1 MDILVFVYFRFH
13 ITSLMKT
20 ILSLCA
26 MLCMSLTL
34 FPQARFSNTYEP
46 LKSKGQLPKDFTTL
60 SSDKYAADREK
71 IKKDKGKEK
80 KAKDQFLLESNFQI
94 DGMLLSGKVLFNDPM
109 TEYVNAVAAK
119 VLDKDKETKAKLRFY
134 VLKSPSVNAFA
145 TNQGIVFVTMG
156 MLAQLENEAQ
166 LAYTLS
172 HEIIHYKNKHAIN
185 RAVEAESIQKGKG
198 SYKTFTKDEKFIA
211 TCSFTKEQESDADEK
226 GFDLFKNSEYS
237 SAHLIGIFDVLKYS
251 YLPFDD
257 IAFDKNFLENSTY
270 RIPKSFIPGET
281 APINTKDE
289 GENPKSTHPSIKAR
303 REVIEARIAKTDNAG
318 KTDYAVSKEK
328 FEDMRETARFE
339 ICRLYL
345 LRHQYEEAIYNSYML
360 LRKYPENIYLQKIVL
375 ESLTAMASYANKGDF
390 DKAHVA
396 YSEVEGKSQAV
407 NYLFQKVDSAKS
419 EDLTIMAFAYAAKL
433 KKQFPKDKDID
444 DHTKHLVGLLSSSDI
459 KLDYFSGAVPP
470 AYILNGDTQKVA
482 AVDSTKKISI
492 DSVASLTAGS
502 IDTTG
507 NTGSKYDK
515 IKKQAVVKKQEVKEG
530 KGYYAQYAIVEFYNE
545 PWLKSY
551 FDDQEKSKK
560 DDKSEDLVI
569 SRHSTVSDKIY
580 ELGIDKILVVNPYYA
595 RINANATKKE
605 SKIKYL
611 KSEGGQID
619 FSQRLALNAKKAKL
633 EIEVLDSKKLEAGEV
648 EKMNDIAELEE
659 YISERLENPFDVK
672 TLYPER
678 DRIAQLGK
686 KYNTD
691 YFLWTGVVS
700 YEEFRKSKVG
710 LAVTSAVLPFL
721 LPFTL
726 SSIINKGHYTFYF
739 NMMYDIKTDK
749 VKMVNFREVNSTT
762 NPSILNSHIFDTFE
776 QIHSAPSAKTKGK

>member
-1 MDILVFVYFRFH
+1 
-13 ITSLMKT
+13 MKT

-26 MLCMSLTL
+26 LLCLSLTV
-34 FPQARFSNTYEP
+34 FPQAKFNTNYEP
-46 LKSKGQLPKDFTTL
+46 LKSIGQLPADFTTL
-60 SSDKYAADREK
+60 SSDKYAVDREN

-109 TEYVNAVAAK
+109 SQYVNAVAAK
-119 VLDKDKETKAKLRFY
+119 VLEKDNETKSKLRFY
-134 VLKSPSVNAFA
+134 ILKSPSVNAFA

-172 HEIIHYKNKHAIN
+172 HEIIHYKNKHAIT
-185 RAVEAESIQKGKG
+185 RAVESESIEKGKG

-211 TCSFTKEQESDADEK
+211 TCSFTKEQESEADEK
-226 GFDLFKNSEYS
+226 GYDLFKTSPYS
-237 SAHLIGIFDVLKYS
+237 SEHLIGIFDVLKYS

-257 IAFDKNFLENSTY
+257 ITFDKGFLENSSY
-270 RIPKSFIPGET
+270 RIPKAYLPKET

-303 REVIEARIAKTDNAG
+303 REVIEARIAKSDNSG
-318 KTDYAVSKEK
+318 KTDYAVSKPQ
-328 FEDMRETARFE
+328 FEDMRESARFE
-339 ICRLYL
+339 LSRLYL

-360 LRKYPENIYLQKIVL
+360 LRKYPENIYLKKIVL
-375 ESLTAMASYANKGDF
+375 ESLTALASYANTGDF

-396 YSEVEGKSQAV
+396 YREVEGKSQAV
-407 NYLFQKVDSAKS
+407 NYLFQEIDSAKS
-419 EDLTIMAFAYAAKL
+419 VDLTILAFAYAARL
-433 KKQFPKDKDID
+433 KKQYPNDKDID
-444 DHTKHLVGLLSSSDI
+444 DHTRHLVDLLSNSDI
-459 KLDYFSGAVPP
+459 KLDYFSDAAPP
-470 AYILNGDTQKVA
+470 AYILSGDTQKV
-482 AVDSTKKISI
+482 VVSDSTKRAAI
-492 DSVASLTAGS
+492 DSAASGTATS
-502 IDTTG
+502 ADTTE
-507 NTGSKYDK
+507 NSGSKYDK
-515 IKKQAVVKKQEVKEG
+515 IKKQVVVKKQEVKEG
-530 KGYYAQYAIVEFYNE
+530 KGYYAQYAITEFYNE

-551 FDDQEKSKK
+551 FDDQEKSQKE
-560 DDKSEDLVI
+560 DKSEDLVI
-569 SRHSTVSDKIY
+569 SRHSTVSDKVY
-580 ELGIDKILVVNPYYA
+580 ELGIDRVLVVNPYYA
-595 RINANATKKE
+595 RINANATKKV

-619 FSQRLALNAKKAKL
+619 FSQRLVLNAKKAKL
-633 EIEVLDSKKLEAGEV
+633 DIEVLDSKKLEASEV
-648 EKMNDIAELEE
+648 EKMNDVAELEE
-659 YISERLENPFDVK
+659 YISERLENPFDMK

-726 SSIINKGHYTFYF
+726 SSLINKGHYTFYF
-739 NMMYDIKTDK
+739 NMMYDIKTDR

-776 QIHSAPSAKTKGK
+776 QIHATPTAKTKGK